1 MSLTNDSD
9 PRASAD
15 EKTQPLTSLSRRA
28 ALISA
33 AAALASCASIRRDR
47 ADTAP
52 MSPWDASVGAFEHG
66 DSARTSVFSSVDPF
80 AAASQVPAAIAAPFP
95 MPGLW
100 SVAFD
105 RQGTGYAL
113 HGVIGGAPGADRPRL
128 SAFDPLTL
136 AEKWRIDLPMPDGA
150 FWNYPGGIGV
160 LANGALCV
168 AYSTR
173 MARIEPQTGGVLAIA
188 NLPAPAGQ
196 ADTAYNGFIALPD
209 GRLLAKSHHRKADCP
224 HGGYRALIECGVDGL
239 PPSALVILNPDDLS
253 VLWRGD
259 APEFVGGRVTAIRI
273 DGRDYVYLA
282 GATSVH
288 RFIYESG
295 ALAID
300 RSWGPVRY
308 CDGDETPGT
317 AVVGFGPYVVVQNNA
332 IPSRAPIRLSLI
344 SQRNSADRITIQ
356 PFVNQ
361 FSGRSFMPSKPNAD
375 WARRRLYTSDAHGAL
390 AALDFSKGKGLTPG
404 WTAPVRSGSFLTALG
419 PATSRVIVASD
430 IGEAPYD
437 AWGAPTHDRERA
449 VWLDA
454 ACGAVLSEIRDLPR
468 NFGLTLTPFSDGSI
482 FYATRAAGL
491 WRLRP
496 SRQTIAQGK

>member
-1 MSLTNDSD
+1 MTLIKNPD
-9 PRASAD
+9 PRASVD
-15 EKTQPLTSLSRRA
+15 ETARPLSSLSRRA

-33 AAALASCASIRRDR
+33 AAALASCASVRRGP
-47 ADTAP
+47 AGTAP

-80 AAASQVPAAIAAPFP
+80 AAAGQAPAATAAPSP

-136 AEKWRIDLPMPDGA
+136 TEKWRIELPMPDSA

-160 LANGALCV
+160 LANGALFV
-168 AYSTR
+168 AYATR
-173 MARIEPQTGGVLAIA
+173 LARIEPQTGAVMAIA

-209 GRLLAKSHHRKADCP
+209 GRLLAKSHHRKANCP
-224 HGGYRALIECGVDGL
+224 HGGYRALIECGVSGL
-239 PPSALVILNPDDLS
+239 PPSALVILSPDDLS

-259 APEFVGGRVTAIRI
+259 APEFVGGRVSAIRS

-288 RFIYESG
+288 RFIYANG
-295 ALAID
+295 ALALD
-300 RSWGPVRY
+300 AGWGPVRY
-308 CDGDETPGT
+308 CEGDETPGT
-317 AVVGFGPYVVVQNNA
+317 AVVGFGGYVVVQNNA
-332 IPSRAPIRLSLI
+332 IPSRAPMRLSLI
-344 SQRNSADRITIQ
+344 SQRNSADSVSLY
-356 PFVNQ
+356 PFDRL
-361 FSGRSFMPSKPNAD
+361 FTGRSFMPSKPTAD
-375 WARRRLYTSDAHGAL
+375 WTRRRLYTTDAHGAL
-390 AALDFSKGKGLTPG
+390 AALDFNKGEGLTPA
-404 WTAPVRSGSFLTALG
+404 WTAPVKSGSFLAALG
-419 PATSRVIVASD
+419 PAPSRVIVASD
-430 IGEAPYD
+430 IGAAPYD
-437 AWGAPTHDRERA
+437 AWGAPIHDKERA

-454 ACGAVLSEIRDLPR
+454 ACGAVLSEIPDLPR

-496 SRQTIAQGK
+496 SRRPTA